1 MNKSNCLQSTSTE
14 NVNNCVLFSID
25 SEYLQIPF
33 IVSGVRRYY
42 HQSTETPGAVLADT
56 GPSDTC
62 LVVIKS

>member
-1 MNKSNCLQSTSTE
+1 ML
-14 NVNNCVLFSID
+14 LFSID

-42 HQSTETPGAVLADT
+42 HQSTDTPGAVLADT